1 MEYQGRVRIGTAGW
15 SYPDW
20 EGIVYPQ
27 PKGRGFDPLSYLAEY
42 FDVIELNTTF
52 YRPPYRKMTTSWAR
66 RTDHNPSFKFTAKLW
81 RGFTHERGTATKGD
95 VLAFKEGLEPL
106 VEADKMGALL
116 LQFPWSFK
124 NDAENR
130 NYLIK
135 IMETFRE
142 YSLALEVR
150 HSSWDMSEIYQ
161 LLQERMVGFC
171 NIDQPLFYRSLKP
184 TSRVT
189 SSVGYI
195 RLHGQNYEDWFRED
209 AGRDERYNYLYSMEE
224 LKPWAD
230 KIREIAQKS
239 RDTFVIT
246 NNHYKGQAVCNAL
259 QLKSLHE
266 GRRVKV
272 PPPLL
277 VTFPELE
284 EVASDIPPIQ
294 GRLL

>member
-20 EGIVYPQ
+20 EGIVYP
-27 PKGRGFDPLSYLAEY
+27 PHKGKGFDPLTYLAEY

-52 YRPPYRKMTTSWAR
+52 YRPPYRKMTTSWAK
-66 RTDHNPSFKFTAKLW
+66 RTDHNPGFKFTAKLW
-81 RGFTHERGTATKGD
+81 RGFTHERGTATMKD
-95 VLAFKEGLEPL
+95 VAAFKEGLEPL
-106 VEADKMGALL
+106 VEADKLGALL

-124 NDAENR
+124 NDPENLR
-130 NYLIK
+130 YLIK
-135 IMETFRE
+135 VMETFRQ
-142 YSLALEVR
+142 YPLALEVR
-150 HSSWDMSEIYQ
+150 HSSWDTAEIYQ

-195 RLHGQNYEDWFRED
+195 RLHGQNYQDWFRED

-230 KIREIAQKS
+230 KIREIAEKS

-246 NNHYKGQAVCNAL
+246 NNHYRGQAVCNAL
-259 QLKSLHE
+259 QLRNLYE
-266 GRRVKV
+266 GTKVKV

-277 VTFPELE
+277 PTFPELE
-284 EVASDIPPIQ
+284 EVASDTPIQ
-294 GRLL
+294 GTLL

>member
-20 EGIVYPQ
+20 EGIVYPLH
-27 PKGRGFDPLSYLAEY
+27 KEKGFDPLAYLAEY

-52 YRPPYRKMTTSWAR
+52 YRPPYRKMTTSWAK
-66 RTDHNPSFKFTAKLW
+66 RTDHNPGFKFTAKLW
-81 RGFTHERGTATKGD
+81 RGFTHERGTATMKD
-95 VLAFKEGLEPL
+95 VAAFKEGLEPL
-106 VEADKMGALL
+106 VEADKLGALL

-124 NDAENR
+124 NEPESLR
-130 NYLIK
+130 YLIK
-135 IMETFRE
+135 VMETFRQHP
-142 YSLALEVR
+142 LALEVR
-150 HSSWDMSEIYQ
+150 HSSWDTGEIYQ

-195 RLHGQNYEDWFRED
+195 RLHGQNYQDWFRED
-209 AGRDERYNYLYSMEE
+209 AGRDERYNYLYSLEE

-230 KIREIAQKS
+230 KIREIAEKS

-246 NNHYKGQAVCNAL
+246 NNHYRGQAVCNAL
-259 QLKSLHE
+259 QLRNLYE
-266 GRRVKV
+266 GTKVKV

-277 VTFPELE
+277 PTFPELE
-284 EVASDIPPIQ
+284 EIASDTPIQ
-294 GRLL
+294 GTLL

>member
-27 PKGRGFDPLSYLAEY
+27 RKGRGFDPLSYMAEY

-52 YRPPYRKMTTSWAR
+52 YHPPQRRMTTSWAK

-81 RGFTHERGTATKGD
+81 RGLTHERGTATPGD
-95 VLAFKEGLEPL
+95 VTAFKVGMEPL
-106 VEADKMGALL
+106 VEANKLGALL
-116 LQFPWSFK
+116 MQFPWSFK
-124 NDAENR
+124 NDPENLR
-130 NYLIK
+130 YLIK

-142 YSLALEVR
+142 YPLALEVR
-150 HSSWDMSEIYQ
+150 HSSWDTAGIYQ
-161 LLQERMVGFC
+161 LLQQRMAGFC

-184 TSRVT
+184 SSRVT

-195 RLHGQNYEDWFRED
+195 RLHGQNYQDWFRED
-209 AGRDERYNYLYSMEE
+209 AGRDERYNYLYAMEE

-230 KIREIAQKS
+230 KIRDIVLKS

-246 NNHYKGQAVCNAL
+246 NNHYRGQAVCNAF
-259 QLKSLHE
+259 QLKSLYE

-277 VTFPELE
+277 RAFPELE
-284 EVASDIPPIQ
+284 EIVSDTPIQ